1 MITIKQNR
9 KKAAGLLLIILIIS
23 LVGLVFGQTCSGP
36 SCGSGGGSS
45 QAPGPAYYNPDNPT
59 EQWSS
64 TQKTNPEGT
73 QWLPVT
79 NEIAQQNYNQFLQA
93 MNEQNIIPNDV
104 RIETLNSKKFN
115 AKFSSDSNLYGWKV
129 TENNELIDPKNP
141 KLKSNLNDFEEGTK
155 ITTSPNILRLELSN
169 GVRWDIQTGTGKIL
183 KASPLSAK
191 PSVPSC
197 PTCRSYPKVP
207 QGLGGGPGQG
217 QAGGGQEFQ
226 QVLQLLSQFAQ
237 QIAQQMKSN
246 GQGQTS
252 VEQSGGGIK
261 ATLAREAALALE
273 DGKGNPKLLVSQN
286 DKNKEA
292 EINTKG
298 KNEVDIKNAN
308 VIVPEQLAA
317 KVSDETT
324 LVLNGIDGDDPNNPS
339 KTHKGLE
346 IKNLLAGIGITQ
358 SNKQTTTAIILPLSL
373 KSTKI
378 LKTIPQT
385 TSITAYFITGKAT
398 IETNNKIT
406 GNAIGLGGQSIELLT
421 HDIEINGHDID
432 SYALKTFNELKAGGQ
447 DLKFYSGES
456 LLEFN
461 NQQTLFNRLPKKI
474 PYGIKKIT
482 NKLDQNNKFNLKHYT
497 NRLGELTEAEDE
509 NKRISV
515 GDITTKH
522 PTKNLIIAEVR
533 REMWGGE

>member
-1 MITIKQNR
+1 M
-9 KKAAGLLLIILIIS
+9 
-23 LVGLVFGQTCSGP
+23 
-36 SCGSGGGSS
+36 
-45 QAPGPAYYNPDNPT
+45 
-59 EQWSS
+59 
-64 TQKTNPEGT
+64 
-73 QWLPVT
+73 
-79 NEIAQQNYNQFLQA
+79 
-93 MNEQNIIPNDV
+93 
-104 RIETLNSKKFN
+104 
-115 AKFSSDSNLYGWKV
+115 
-129 TENNELIDPKNP
+129 
-141 KLKSNLNDFEEGTK
+141 
-155 ITTSPNILRLELSN
+155 
-169 GVRWDIQTGTGKIL
+169 
-183 KASPLSAK
+183 
-191 PSVPSC
+191 
-197 PTCRSYPKVP
+197 
-207 QGLGGGPGQG
+207 
-217 QAGGGQEFQ
+217 
-226 QVLQLLSQFAQ
+226 
-237 QIAQQMKSN
+237 
-246 GQGQTS
+246 
-252 VEQSGGGIK
+252 
-261 ATLAREAALALE
+261 
-273 DGKGNPKLLVSQN
+273 
-286 DKNKEA
+286 
-292 EINTKG
+292 
-298 KNEVDIKNAN
+298 
-308 VIVPEQLAA
+308 PEQLAA